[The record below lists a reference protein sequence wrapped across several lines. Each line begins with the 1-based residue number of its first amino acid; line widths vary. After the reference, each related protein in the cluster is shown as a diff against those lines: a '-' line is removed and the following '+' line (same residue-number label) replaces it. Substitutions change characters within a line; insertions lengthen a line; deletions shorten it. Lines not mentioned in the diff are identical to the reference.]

1 MHRLPWLL
9 LGGLTFLLVPGLAAQ
24 TYAQEAADTARY
36 SVTYVSVRPSAR
48 MPAITAFRQYRDASR
63 KEDGYGRIEAFEQA
77 GPPGHLAIVETWRDQ
92 QAFDAHLN
100 AAHTKQFKDTLQ
112 PIRITGYDE
121 RPYKT
126 FTIAAATGTASGDAV
141 HVVTHVD
148 VVGGPQ
154 AGGPDLVR
162 KVAEASR
169 PERGALR
176 YDVLQHMMRANHF
189 TVVET
194 WANQA
199 AYDAHAAAP
208 HTKQYREA
216 MVPVTGSP
224 LDERIYKAIE

>member
-1 MHRLPWLL
+1 MYRLPCLL
-9 LGGLTFLLVPGLAAQ
+9 LSALVLVSPDVATPAR
-24 TYAQEAADTARY
+24 AQEAADTARY

-48 MPAITAFRQYRDASR
+48 TSAITAFRQYRDPSR

-92 QAFDAHLN
+92 QTFDSHVN

-112 PIRITGYDE
+112 PMRTTAYDE

-126 FTIAAATGTASGDAV
+126 FTIAAATGTAGGDAV

-169 PERGALR
+169 QERGLVR

-199 AYDAHAAAP
+199 AHDAHAAAS

-216 MVPVTGSP
+216 MAPVTGSP